1 MITLWGNLFRMQFI
15 ALFLFETSC
24 KSMAPVCA
32 ARATV
37 AVSRCD
43 KWQNAQDRRSCCARD
58 WNQMKRRCCHKLWL
72 PFADYACS
80 VTYAGIWQYIC
91 MYIYIYLF
99 MWLYIY
105 SYRSHSHF
113 RWLKKQRS
121 RSIPY
126 SFCQRWFQVN
136 SCNKENV
143 NF

>member
-37 AVSRCD
+37 ALSRCD
-43 KWQNAQDRRSCCARD
+43 KWQNAQDRRSCCARH

-91 MYIYIYLF
+91 IYIYIFIYVAIYLF
-99 MWLYIY
+99 ISLSFTLSMAEKAT
-105 SYRSHSHF
+105 F
-113 RWLKKQRS
+113 S

-126 SFCQRWFQVN
+126 SFRQRWFQVN

>member
-32 ARATV
+32 ATATV

-43 KWQNAQDRRSCCARD
+43 EWQNTQDRRSCCARD

-80 VTYAGIWQYIC
+80 VTHAGIWQYIC
-91 MYIYIYLF
+91 IYIYIYIYLF

-105 SYRSHSHF
+105 LYRSHSHF
-113 RWLKKQRS
+113 RWLKKQRFLVRFLTVS
-121 RSIPY
+121 VSVGSKLILATKRM
-126 SFCQRWFQVN
+126 
-136 SCNKENV
+136 
-143 NF
+143 